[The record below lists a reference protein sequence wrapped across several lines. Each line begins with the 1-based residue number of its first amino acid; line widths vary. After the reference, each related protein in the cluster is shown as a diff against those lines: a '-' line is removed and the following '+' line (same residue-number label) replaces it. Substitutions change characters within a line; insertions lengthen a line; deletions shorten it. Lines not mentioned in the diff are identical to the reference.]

1 MRVELVVFDM
11 AGTTVRDDDAV
22 NDCLRQALAPF
33 ASVSRSEVNTVMGY
47 PKRVAIRDLLLL
59 KAPRGEDVSAGL
71 VESIHDDF
79 LARMIRFYE
88 TAPGVEPMPHAVEVF
103 SQLKAAGVKLALDT
117 GFSRLIVEAILS
129 RLGWAGTGL
138 LNATVASDEVPR
150 GRPHADLIVKAMA
163 LTGVTESRRVAK
175 VGDTPSDLLEGVA
188 AGCGWVIGVTNGTH
202 AREQLAVHPHTHLI
216 GDLSELPAIL
226 LAKPLMAVGSRADE
240 LQG

>member
-33 ASVSRSEVNTVMGY
+33 ATVTRAEVNTVMGL

-59 KAPRGEDVSAGL
+59 RASGREHESAGR

-88 TAPGVEPMPHAVEVF
+88 TAPGVEPMPHAIETF

-117 GFSRLIVEAILS
+117 GFSRPIVDTILA

-138 LNATVASDEVPR
+138 LDATVASDEVPR

-163 LTGVTESRRVAK
+163 LTRVNEPRHVAK
-175 VGDTPSDLLEGVA
+175 VGDTPSDLLEGEA

-202 AREQLAVHPHTHLI
+202 TREQLAAHPHTHLI
-216 GDLSELPAIL
+216 NDLSELSAVL
-226 LAKPLMAVGSRADE
+226 LAKPPMGVGTGDDQ
-240 LQG
+240 LQA